1 MPATR
6 LLVLADPKMLPALA
20 SGLRE
25 GSRFDV
31 LTLPFG
37 EAGAGAAAQRADALA
52 VFYGAPDKP
61 VQVALQA
68 LAPAVRGRGGRVIAV
83 LLREQAAQRD
93 DCFKAGASD
102 ILFMPMPKEQF
113 VARLADAI
121 GLSYAPE
128 RGAPAAV
135 QVGARGNLVPLAQAT
150 VTASGV
156 HASAALPFQPGE
168 TVRLSWGEFETWGL
182 VVRASPDAQIRF
194 AGVAPD
200 EEARIREWMRQAM
213 GGAAARPAAVPAA
226 SSRPAPPA
234 TRPAPAVS
242 PRPPPVVAPR
252 APPVVAPA
260 PPASSAQP
268 PRIAAP
274 APTTGVQPGPP
285 PGFAERPRIKD
296 TTPVRPAPAGARPL
310 PATTP
315 PPRPP
320 QVARG
325 APAPAQA
332 AAGGLSDLFD
342 DGAPAA
348 EPAAPG
354 EPAPLWPQVP
364 VADQCLL
371 TGLTLIREKK
381 IAGDAGPDLAT
392 AAKKITRVLS
402 LSERTVL
409 EKAGT
414 ESAFADAMAARIA
427 LEMVRLDAT
436 RLVSS
441 QPPPLVDDASVKAVV
456 QIVDAAAARLQKEA
470 DVAIGRGEVES
481 LQLITASSAAL
492 SRDLHSFK
500 EIADR
505 LRGVGSAPRL
515 GAGSLDPEVVLPGQM
530 YRPPPKASEPMQV
543 RAELREFQGLGE
555 GSRESRGKSALFVCM
570 LALAGALVNVLF
582 FAYPR
587 IHDLQPI
594 PGIARIE
601 VSEETA
607 RVTLAPD
614 FAEKQEAAITALTAT
629 LRERGVQRA
638 LLVQQNATVVGQL
651 MVNEGKTVGLPPPAK
666 RNDVPL
672 PQVPPQEAPVQPAPQ
687 AQPAP
692 APPAPAPPA
701 PGSPAKKPAPA
712 QPGQAA
718 GHAARSR

>member
-1 MPATR
+1 MDATSDGRSSRQTSRGSGSFLAASAAGDAPRSGR
-6 LLVLADPKMLPALA
+6 LAAA
-20 SGLRE
+20 TAR
-25 GSRFDV
+25 R
-31 LTLPFG
+31 
-37 EAGAGAAAQRADALA
+37 GAARSAGRCSRAARLI
-52 VFYGAPDKP
+52 GS
-61 VQVALQA
+61 
-68 LAPAVRGRGGRVIAV
+68 APAHRCAGPDHRG
-83 LLREQAAQRD
+83 AAR
-93 DCFKAGASD
+93 S
-102 ILFMPMPKEQF
+102 
-113 VARLADAI
+113 
-121 GLSYAPE
+121 APGI
-128 RGAPAAV
+128 RGAPAN
-135 QVGARGNLVPLAQAT
+135 QGHHSGPPGAGRRAAAT
-150 VTASGV
+150 GHHAAASASAGSAGGPGSCASG
-156 HASAALPFQPGE
+156 SGRAL
-168 TVRLSWGEFETWGL
+168 RSL
-182 VVRASPDAQIRF
+182 RR
-194 AGVAPD
+194 
-200 EEARIREWMRQAM
+200 RR
-213 GGAAARPAAVPAA
+213 
-226 SSRPAPPA
+226 
-234 TRPAPAVS
+234 
-242 PRPPPVVAPR
+242 
-252 APPVVAPA
+252 
-260 PPASSAQP
+260 
-268 PRIAAP
+268 
-274 APTTGVQPGPP
+274 
-285 PGFAERPRIKD
+285 
-296 TTPVRPAPAGARPL
+296 
-310 PATTP
+310 
-315 PPRPP
+315 
-320 QVARG
+320 
-325 APAPAQA
+325 
-332 AAGGLSDLFD
+332 AGGLVRAIAFGPDSRI
-342 DGAPAA
+342 
-348 EPAAPG
+348 
-354 EPAPLWPQVP
+354 
-364 VADQCLL
+364 LL

-392 AAKKITRVLS
+392 AAKKITGVLS

-436 RLVSS
+436 RLISS

-638 LLVQQNATVVGQL
+638 LLVQQDATVVGQL
-651 MVNEGKTVGLPPPAK
+651 LVNEGKTVGLPPPAK